1 MTSLS
6 SLTWTRDSTL
16 SSNMLETLATLPKL
30 RRIEINGHSIG
41 IFDPKLLWKLGQI
54 KEISVVLPDR
64 DVVMAI
70 AGLAILLHESGG
82 GLEGLEIIAQ
92 VRNATGNP
100 IRRVPTDFS
109 NNIGPLVHQ
118 RRVYDRPSALS
129 GTPQDL

>member
-92 VRNATGNP
+92 VRNAISNP
-100 IRRVPTDFS
+100 IPTCT
-109 NNIGPLVHQ
+109 
-118 RRVYDRPSALS
+118 Y
-129 GTPQDL
+129 